1 MNHLHFIGIGGIGMS
16 GLAAM
21 CREQGMTVSGSDRD
35 AERPENARIIDAL
48 RNQKIDIYPQDGSY
62 IEKSGRPEYIVY
74 STAIEEDNPDLVAGA
89 GIPRLHRAELL
100 AKLMEELHFTNTV
113 AVTGSCGKST
123 VTAYAAE
130 ALTNL
135 GVDPCCLNGALSKR
149 FHTGKLAGNFRP
161 GENDYFVFEA
171 DESDK
176 SLLRYSPDYAI
187 VLNLGTDHYDR
198 TELVRV
204 FSEFLKRV
212 KKGAVLE
219 REVYEAVKGTLSPTL
234 KVSVFDA
241 EPRKD
246 SRYAVTLYKK
256 AKKAEVIYKRGHS
269 IEIAQSGDRAAED
282 YIAAFNISALYG
294 YRDENF
300 RIEST
305 HFIARFS
312 GNRTITLPQPGF
324 HTALNALAVL
334 ALLEML
340 GVAETEE
347 ALLES
352 LERFDGVWRRNDFA
366 GITVR
371 GAVVYD
377 DYAHNPEKI
386 LSCLNAM
393 REIAQGNLYA
403 VFQPH
408 GYKPFGFMRDQLFE
422 NLNKFLKKNDRFILL
437 PPFYAGGSSS
447 FSPTSEEVTA
457 DWKSR
462 SVHPE
467 RFMVFPDRE
476 VLADYLALKPA
487 SGDAVVILGARDNSL
502 SDYAR
507 SLTYQDE
514 SAGS

>member
-21 CREQGMTVSGSDRD
+21 CSDQGMTVSGSDRGAD
-35 AERPENARIIDAL
+35 LPENARIIDAL
-48 RNQKIDIYPQDGSY
+48 RTQKIEIYPQDGSY
-62 IEKSGRPEYIVY
+62 IEKSGRPDFIIY
-74 STAIEEDNPDLVAGA
+74 STAIEEDNPDLLAGA

-100 AKLMEELHFTNTV
+100 AKLVEESGFGSTV
-113 AVTGSCGKST
+113 AITGSCGKSS
-123 VTAYAAE
+123 VTAYVAE

-135 GVDPCCLNGALSKR
+135 GTDPCCLNGALSKR
-149 FHTGKLAGNFRP
+149 FHTGKFAGNYRP
-161 GENDYFVFEA
+161 GEKDFFVFEA

-198 TELVRV
+198 AELVRV
-204 FSEFLKRV
+204 FSTFLGQV

-219 REVYEAVKGTLSPTL
+219 REVYEAVKPFLRPEL
-234 KVSVFDA
+234 KISIFDA
-241 EPRKD
+241 KPRKD
-246 SRYAVTLYKK
+246 SQYAVIRYSKVK
-256 AKKAEVIYKRGHS
+256 RAELIYKRGRRAD
-269 IEIAQSGDRAAED
+269 IAPGGDRAAED
-282 YIAAFNISALYG
+282 YVGATNMLSVYG
-294 YRDENF
+294 MRFEDF

-305 HFIARFS
+305 AFLAEFT
-312 GNRTITLPQPGF
+312 GNRRIILPQPGF

-340 GVAETEE
+340 NATSDED
-347 ALLES
+347 ALLDS

-366 GITVR
+366 GVTTR

-386 LSCLNAM
+386 LSCLKAM
-393 REIAQGNLYA
+393 REIAPGNLYA

-408 GYKPFGFMRDQLFE
+408 GYKPFGFMRNQLFE
-422 NLNKFLKKNDRFILL
+422 YLEGFLGKKDRFILL
-437 PPFYAGGSSS
+437 PPFYAGGTSS
-447 FSPTSEEVTA
+447 FSPTAEEVAA

-462 SVHPE
+462 STRPK

-476 VLADYLALKPA
+476 SLADFLVLKPE
-487 SGDAVVILGARDNSL
+487 SGDAIVIMGARDNSL
-502 SDYAR
+502 SDYAKF
-507 SLTYQDE
+507 LT
-514 SAGS
+514 GGK